1 MHACMYVCLH
11 AYVCMH
17 VCMHMYVCICTHV
30 LYIPVAPQE
39 YRIRAV
45 SFPHPE
51 FAPVTM
57 HVKPVK
63 STADTES
70 VGEMK
75 HLACRNSQTSVS

>member
-1 MHACMYVCLH
+1 M
-11 AYVCMH
+11 
-17 VCMHMYVCICTHV
+17 IHV

-75 HLACRNSQTSVS
+75 HLACRNSQTSVSKCIWNTNVYPSVQ